1 MLEGR
6 PTQNNQSTLIDMNTK
21 ALNYTSAWDGSELST
36 VHRLEWALCY
46 TKQKNKLFFSKHNSP
61 KMSGRPGHPSNLE
74 YKTLDFVR
82 EREVTDYA
90 PFEQL

>member
-6 PTQNNQSTLIDMNTK
+6 PAQNNQSTLIDMNTK
-21 ALNYTSAWDGSELST
+21 ALNYKSAWDGSELST

-61 KMSGRPGHPSNLE
+61 KYLVGPGHPSN
-74 YKTLDFVR
+74 
-82 EREVTDYA
+82 
-90 PFEQL
+90 P